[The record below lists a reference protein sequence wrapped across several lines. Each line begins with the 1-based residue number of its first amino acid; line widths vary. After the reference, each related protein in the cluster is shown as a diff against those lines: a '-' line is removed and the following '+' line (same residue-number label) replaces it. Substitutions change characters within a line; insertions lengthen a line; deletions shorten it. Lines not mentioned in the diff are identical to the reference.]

1 MLSRRKRRYINLNCS
16 KAISNPILHEL
27 KIMLLLFDVRLKL
40 FNMTGDGYD
49 LLKDVPHIG
58 HALDLRGHFAQ
69 RSSKV
74 PGLRRQPH

>member
-1 MLSRRKRRYINLNCS
+1 V
-16 KAISNPILHEL
+16 
-27 KIMLLLFDVRLKL
+27 LLLFDVRLKL

-49 LLKDVPHIG
+49 LLKDVPHVG